1 MNFKKGI
8 LFLLIAG
15 CLLALDQ
22 WSKSLYVGVAEGTT
36 VATLIPGVL
45 DFTLVH
51 NTGAAWGMLGD
62 WTNVFIVIALIVL
75 AIIAFIVF
83 VRGERTDTFSVI
95 ALSFLFAGGLGNA
108 VDRYLNGYVIDFIN
122 FKLIDFPVF
131 NVADMAITIGVIML
145 LINIVLFGGNRGR

>member
-8 LFLLIAG
+8 LFLIIAG
-15 CLLALDQ
+15 CLFALDQ
-22 WSKSLYVGVAEGTT
+22 WSKSLYVGLAEGTT